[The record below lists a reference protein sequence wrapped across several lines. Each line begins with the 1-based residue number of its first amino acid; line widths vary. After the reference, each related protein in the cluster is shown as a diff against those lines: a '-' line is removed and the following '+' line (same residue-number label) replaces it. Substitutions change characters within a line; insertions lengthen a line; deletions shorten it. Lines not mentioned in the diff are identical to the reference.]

1 MHDAYLKSNI
11 NFVFCVINTTI
22 LNTLL
27 ERFHYIK
34 IALFTIL
41 ARIKTTVLICIL
53 PRVAAL
59 ILVAMSGAIF
69 TILPTANYIIM
80 LPAVRYHNRKE
91 EDSFITA
98 IARITRTRE
107 ESCQGHVCYFCC
119 S

>member
-1 MHDAYLKSNI
+1 M
-11 NFVFCVINTTI
+11 FCVINTTI

-41 ARIKTTVLICIL
+41 ALIATTVLICIL

-59 ILVAMSGAIF
+59 FLVAMSGAIF
-69 TILPTANYIIM
+69 TILPIANYIIM
-80 LPAVRYHNRKE
+80 LPAVRYYNRKV
-91 EDSFITA
+91 EDCFITA
-98 IARITRTRE
+98 IARNTTTRE
-107 ESCQGHVCYFCC
+107 ESCQGHVYYFCC